1 MGRLKPSRITLYL
14 IAAFLLLSL
23 CGITAMQRSLA
34 EDHEENRQLREQVSA
49 LEQEN
54 LQWEYRIADLG
65 SDASAEELARERL
78 HWVYDREIVY
88 IDAGAE

>member
-23 CGITAMQRSLA
+23 FGITAMQRAVASDSRDNA
-34 EDHEENRQLREQVSA
+34 ELLEQVSA

-54 LQWEYRIADLG
+54 LELENRIAALG
-65 SDASAEELARERL
+65 TDESVEELARERL

-88 IDAGAE
+88 IDAGE